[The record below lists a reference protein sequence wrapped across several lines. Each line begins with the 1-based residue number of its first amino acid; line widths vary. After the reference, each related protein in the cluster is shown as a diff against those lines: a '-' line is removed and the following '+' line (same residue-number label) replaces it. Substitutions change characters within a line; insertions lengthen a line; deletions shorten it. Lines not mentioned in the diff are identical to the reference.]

1 VRRCTVRAVRCSIM
15 ADYFVLHFA
24 SLDIKYDVISPISR
38 VSEAGSASN
47 CNCIATGEWID
58 CKSRGIGDEDG
69 D

>member
-1 VRRCTVRAVRCSIM
+1 M
-15 ADYFVLHFA
+15 ADHFVSYFAPLE
-24 SLDIKYDVISPISR
+24 IKYDAISPISR
-38 VSEAGSASN
+38 FSEAASASN